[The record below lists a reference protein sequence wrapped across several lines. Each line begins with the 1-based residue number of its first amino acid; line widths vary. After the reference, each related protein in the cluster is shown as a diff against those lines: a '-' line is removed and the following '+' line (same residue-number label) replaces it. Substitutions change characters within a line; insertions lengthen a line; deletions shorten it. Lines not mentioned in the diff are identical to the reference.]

1 MNAAFGHNETA
12 VRLGLLAQD
21 AQKALAR
28 VASGEE
34 DAIAGWLAYGAA
46 LNEGRAF
53 FPKGDNERFSEW
65 VNKSQLAIWEDG
77 TPIGMDERAAA
88 MWAANEPINFQ
99 AVKEQNPR
107 VRTVRGIHAKWKD
120 ILAQREAE
128 ERRREAEAARIAAQK
143 AREESQA
150 REVAEAEARR
160 AAQEAENED
169 QRKQA
174 EIRYKA
180 EAEAREKARQAEVA
194 ALQEQHKAQKL
205 LKDAEK
211 KVKAA
216 SRESTDV
223 AHEKTAHVSH
233 NSGENEWY
241 TPPAIIEAAR
251 RVMGGIDLDP
261 ATSEIANQTVKATR
275 IFTEETD
282 GLSQEWPVGRI
293 WMNPPYAQP
302 FMGQFAERI
311 TQEAMRGSEAIV
323 LVNNATETAWF
334 QRMGEVASAV
344 CFPKSRVK
352 FLDPY
357 GNPGAPLQ
365 GQAVIY
371 FGPNV
376 EKFAAEFHSFGMVFR
391 NAR

>member
-12 VRLGLLAQD
+12 VRLGLLAED

-34 DAIAGWLAYGAA
+34 DTIAGWLAYGAA
-46 LNEGRAF
+46 LNEGRAL
-53 FPKGDNERFSEW
+53 FPSDEQFGQW
-65 VNKSQLAIWEDG
+65 VNEVVNDKLSV
-77 TPIGMDERAAA
+77 TPNLHERAAA
-88 MWAANEPINFQ
+88 MWAAGNPIQFEEAKAEGN
-99 AVKEQNPR
+99 A
-107 VRTVRGIHAKWKD
+107 RTVRGIHAKWKD
-120 ILAQREAE
+120 IVAEREAE
-128 ERRREAEAARIAAQK
+128 ERRREAELARIAAQK

-150 REVAEAEARR
+150 RELAEAEARR
-160 AAQEAENED
+160 AAQEAASEE

-205 LKDAEK
+205 LKEAEK
-211 KVKAA
+211 KLKTA

-223 AHEKTAHVSH
+223 APEKTAHVSH

-241 TPPAIIEAAR
+241 TPPAFIEAAR
-251 RVMGGIDLDP
+251 SVMGGIDLDP
-261 ATSEIANQTVKATR
+261 ATSEIANQTVKADR

-282 GLSQEWPVGRI
+282 GLSQEWPIGRI

-302 FMGQFAERI
+302 LMGQFAERI

-334 QRMGEVASAV
+334 QRMGEVASAA

-365 GQAVIY
+365 GQAIIY